1 MSLGCNDEFFAADD
15 EAINFFSSRS
25 CVSFPEWRVQGDGLF
40 EFALQTGTQ
49 QALLLFQSGR
59 EGDFVALEIVKGLLK
74 AHVGRNKSN
83 TPLSSFCLVS
93 DNQRHVI
100 QLRFTERYLDLMVDE
115 RGVRTL
121 LPLQSKPFV
130 SEGPLFVGGLDSH
143 KGEEVK
149 RLELASVPR
158 KCAQGI
164 SFKGCLRGLEANSEK
179 KALKDALFPKI
190 YLLGVK

>member
-1 MSLGCNDEFFAADD
+1 M
-15 EAINFFSSRS
+15 
-25 CVSFPEWRVQGDGLF
+25 QGDGLF

-49 QALLLFQSGR
+49 QALLLFHSGR

-83 TPLSSFCLVS
+83 TLLSSFCLVS
-93 DNQRHVI
+93 DNQWHVI

-115 RGVRTL
+115 QGVRTW

-130 SEGPLFVGGLDSH
+130 SEGPLFVGGLDSL
-143 KGEEVK
+143 KGEVK